1 MHLEG
6 REPVRDLYDSRECQ
20 RPDALVAHGCFQRKR
35 DRSPEG
41 ASRRGADR
49 GFWRVR
55 LRVVRATR
63 WRVAFKLEDHG
74 RRGSVGQSKAQAA
87 DRPRG
92 RRSVMGRAMI
102 RSDLIQRAKA
112 VRIED
117 EVERRGIK
125 LVGRIDRSGP
135 CPLCGGKDR
144 FSINTRKQ
152 VFLCRGC
159 VARGNVIAL
168 VRFLDGCGF
177 LEALEYLTGE
187 RAPAPSRPA
196 PAATDAPRDDDRD
209 ARALTSAKTTVLGI
223 GRLLGS
229 PGETYLRD
237 ARKIVTSAIED
248 VLERTD
254 GVGWHPAVYFNEPG
268 HALHGRKLGCIVG
281 VMTDP
286 ITAMPT
292 GGISRTYIHEGQK
305 VTKAKGLGPA
315 GIVRLSLDEDVLER
329 LHTAEGLETAL
340 TGMSIGLRPMWAT
353 GSTAIMAKFP
363 VLSGIKAL
371 TIIADHDAN
380 GAGERA
386 AAEVASRC
394 REAGKEARVW
404 RPKSIGDL
412 NDILIGGAK

>member
-1 MHLEG
+1 MAFPSDLRAIARALGGEVVG
-6 REPVRDLYDSRECQ
+6 RQV
-20 RPDALVAHGCFQRKR
+20 VAPGPGHSPR
-35 DRSPEG
+35 DRSLSVTISAAAPEG
-41 ASRRGADR
+41 FLAFSHAGDDFAECRDHVKA
-49 GFWRVR
+49 R
-55 LRVVRATR
+55 L
-63 WRVAFKLEDHG
+63 G
-74 RRGSVGQSKAQAA
+74 
-87 DRPRG
+87 
-92 RRSVMGRAMI
+92 
-102 RSDLIQRAKA
+102 
-112 VRIED
+112 
-117 EVERRGIK
+117 
-125 LVGRIDRSGP
+125 IDR
-135 CPLCGGKDR
+135 R
-144 FSINTRKQ
+144 QQEN
-152 VFLCRGC
+152 
-159 VARGNVIAL
+159 
-168 VRFLDGCGF
+168 
-177 LEALEYLTGE
+177 
-187 RAPAPSRPA
+187 RPQT
-196 PAATDAPRDDDRD
+196 PPRRPTQPPRDDDRD
-209 ARALTSAKTTVLGI
+209 ARALILAKQIAFELRPV
-223 GRLLGS
+223 LGS

-329 LHTAEGLETAL
+329 LHIAEGLETAL
-340 TGMSIGLRPMWAT
+340 GAMSKGLRPMWAT

-363 VLSGIKAL
+363 LLSGIKAL

-386 AAEVASRC
+386 AGAVASRW

>member
-1 MHLEG
+1 
-6 REPVRDLYDSRECQ
+6 
-20 RPDALVAHGCFQRKR
+20 
-35 DRSPEG
+35 
-41 ASRRGADR
+41 
-49 GFWRVR
+49 
-55 LRVVRATR
+55 
-63 WRVAFKLEDHG
+63 
-74 RRGSVGQSKAQAA
+74 
-87 DRPRG
+87 
-92 RRSVMGRAMI
+92 MI
-102 RSDLIQRAKA
+102 PSDLIQRAGA

-117 EVERRGIK
+117 ETERRGIK
-125 LVGRIDRSGP
+125 LIGQIDRCGP
-135 CPLCGGKDR
+135 CPLCGGRDR
-144 FSINTRKQ
+144 FSINIRKQ
-152 VFLCRGC
+152 VFNCRGC
-159 VARGNVIAL
+159 AASGDVIAL

-187 RAPAPSRPA
+187 RAPAPSIPA

-209 ARALTSAKTTVLGI
+209 ARALILARQIAFELRPI
-223 GRLLGS
+223 LGS

-254 GVGWHPAVYFNEPG
+254 GIGWHPAVYFNEPG

-292 GGISRTYIHEGQK
+292 GAISRTYIHEGRK
-305 VTKAKGLGPA
+305 VGKAKTLGSPA
-315 GIVRLSLDEDVLER
+315 GIIRLSEDADVLRR
-329 LHTAEGLETAL
+329 LHIAEGLETAL
-340 TGMSIGLRPMWAT
+340 AGMSIGLRPMWAA
-353 GSTAIMAKFP
+353 GSTALMAKLP
-363 VLSGIKAL
+363 AVSGIKAL

-386 AAEVASRC
+386 AAEVASRW

-404 RPKSIGDL
+404 RPKSIDDL